1 MKIFSRIEKERY
13 LTFDLQLEEFT
24 MIKIKCQIDEIEL
37 VGYDDKII
45 ASVSATY
52 SKCQHSTESYG
63 ASEESIRRCLAQL
76 KKECPLKN
84 TNNFYVAD

>member
-13 LTFDLQLEEFT
+13 LVFDLQLEELT

-37 VGYDDKII
+37 DGDYGNTIP
-45 ASVSATY
+45 SVSATC

-76 KKECPLKN
+76 KEECPLKN